1 MRDGTR
7 TRARQRH
14 YNRPLLYVYSFTCRG
29 HGATTSTQINKEK
42 TTLIDKG
49 VRLDLLG
56 LYGVGLG
63 GPKVPRDRAG
73 YLHPRG
79 ASIGRPATSRPHGS

>member
-7 TRARQRH
+7 TRARRSTTTV
-14 YNRPLLYVYSFTCRG
+14 YNYYSQALAQFYVPG
-29 HGATTSTQINKEK
+29 HGTTTFIQINKEK

-63 GPKVPRDRAG
+63 RPNESHETVQVTCTLEVP
-73 YLHPRG
+73 
-79 ASIGRPATSRPHGS
+79 